1 MRLLLNDTPIKYLSY
16 RSIRENFPGKI
27 MEIEKKRKNRRGYES
42 LKKLDLVVVRSILK
56 SG

>member
-1 MRLLLNDTPIKYLSY
+1 
-16 RSIRENFPGKI
+16 